1 MYIFSDA
8 ISEYFSFLRL
18 IDYKMLAVAQDR
30 QPLDV
35 KFEATTPMPSTRKA
49 DADAVTAAFAAALAE
64 DDEPA
69 G

>member
-1 MYIFSDA
+1 MVA
-8 ISEYFSFLRL
+8 T
-18 IDYKMLAVAQDR
+18 AQDR
-30 QPLDV
+30 HPLDV
-35 KFEATTPMPSTRKA
+35 KFEAATPMPLTRKA